1 MYIRLLSHNL
11 ANVNVYFC
19 KSNKHVWKYAYN
31 CIYMFVHIMYDS
43 VINDKQELRCK
54 KQNKK
59 KLDCTQNK
67 NNNTI

>member
-1 MYIRLLSHNL
+1 
-11 ANVNVYFC
+11 
-19 KSNKHVWKYAYN
+19 
-31 CIYMFVHIMYDS
+31 MFVHIMYDS